1 MKTGYL
7 EMPDDDNDDDYDD
20 IKSRQ
25 ADSILFFFFLHFIS
39 IIFCF
44 FIKSS
49 VVQDLS
55 IETHI

>member
-25 ADSILFFFFLHFIS
+25 TDSILFFSFCISFLSFFVFLLNHQWF
-39 IIFCF
+39 
-44 FIKSS
+44 K
-49 VVQDLS
+49 
-55 IETHI
+55 TTP

>member
-25 ADSILFFFFLHFIS
+25 TDSILFFFFLHFIS

-44 FIKSS
+44 LLNHQWFKTSP
-49 VVQDLS
+49 
-55 IETHI
+55 